1 MKKALL
7 IGGGLIGAYLIYRAI
22 KKGKKD
28 GITESAI
35 LTPPSPMIVG
45 VPPINMLDKIK
56 LGQFTP
62 NVSLTNVVTTQ
73 SFSRPSN
80 PLDWTSG
87 MLTQYIDEKAKPM
100 PLNVREQII
109 SDWITFAGSKKQS
122 SEYIR
127 LSRNMPAFAVK
138 YGNDEFAKQVDVKIS
153 EWAKTQIDP
162 KLTSIIMGSR
172 TLTGGTGI

>member
-28 GITESAI
+28 GITESAVVT
-35 LTPPSPMIVG
+35 TPSMGMPN
-45 VPPINMLDKIK
+45 PINPMDKIK

>member
-28 GITESAI
+28 GITESAV

-45 VPPINMLDKIK
+45 VTPINMLDKIK

-73 SFSRPSN
+73 SFSRPEN

-87 MLTQYIDEKAKPM
+87 MLSQYFDEKVKIM
-100 PLNVREQII
+100 PLNVREPII
-109 SDWITFAGSKKQS
+109 LAWITFAGNQKQNP
-122 SEYIR
+122 EYVR
-127 LSRNMPAFAVK
+127 LSRNLPKMAVAL
-138 YGNDEFAKQVDVKIS
+138 GKQ
-153 EWAKTQIDP
+153 
-162 KLTSIIMGSR
+162 
-172 TLTGGTGI
+172 

>member
-7 IGGGLIGAYLIYRAI
+7 IGGGLIGVYLIYRAI

-28 GITESAI
+28 GITESAVVT
-35 LTPPSPMIVG
+35 TPSMGMPN
-45 VPPINMLDKIK
+45 PINPMDKIK

-109 SDWITFAGSKKQS
+109 TDWITFAGNKKQAS
-122 SEYIR
+122 DYIT
-127 LSRNMPAFAVK
+127 LSRTRPEFAVNFGK
-138 YGNDEFAKQVDVKIS
+138 SEFAKQVDVKIS

>member
-28 GITESAI
+28 GITDSAVI
-35 LTPPSPMIVG
+35 KSSPMIVG
-45 VPPINMLDKIK
+45 VPPLNTLDKIK
-56 LGQFTP
+56 LGQFNP
-62 NVSLTNVVTTQ
+62 NISLTNVVTPQ

-100 PLNVREQII
+100 PTDVREQII
-109 SDWITFAGSKKQS
+109 SAWISFAGSKKQS
-122 SEYIR
+122 SEYIT

-138 YGNDEFAKQVDVKIS
+138 YGNDEFAKQVDTKIN

-172 TLTGGTGI
+172 PTIGGRGI